1 MKLCPQCEFLYEDE
15 QVFCDMDGAG
25 LVHDSRAEVF
35 SEPTPAVASA
45 SPKHSRPRLMIGAV
59 LAGLLLSAVLSF
71 AYYAATRSVDFDRVS
86 PSRQPEPKLSQQT
99 AVTSVDNSST
109 HPAASPSQSQPD
121 TASDSPSPSAN
132 EIASPSAS
140 PSGRA
145 HSLAKASE
153 ASSTGDTRLMISKRL
168 APLPQ
173 VNPLPQL
180 PSPQRLPGAKP
191 TAALPVTATS
201 GKQKLPNE
209 TRTETSQKSVIVEV
223 KPTNVTKRS
232 KVGAFFKK
240 TGRMLAKPFK
250 Q

>member
-1 MKLCPQCEFLYEDE
+1 MKLCPQCEFLYEDD
-15 QVFCDMDGAG
+15 QVFCDMDGEG

-35 SEPTPAVASA
+35 SEPSPAVASA
-45 SPKHSRPRLMIGAV
+45 SRKHSRPRFMIGAL

-86 PSRQPEPKLSQQT
+86 PNRQPEPKLSQQI
-99 AVTSVDNSST
+99 AVTSVDNSSA
-109 HPAASPSQSQPD
+109 HPAVSPSPSQPD

-145 HSLAKASE
+145 HSLAKSANS
-153 ASSTGDTRLMISKRL
+153 SSTVDTRLVISKRL

-180 PSPQRLPGAKP
+180 ASPQRLPAAKP
-191 TAALPVTATS
+191 TAALPVTAT

-209 TRTETSQKSVIVEV
+209 TSPKSVIVEV
-223 KPTNVTKRS
+223 KPPGRNQTKQS
-232 KVGAFFKK
+232 KVGSFLKK
-240 TGRMLAKPFK
+240 TGRLLAKPFK